1 MHNKANFCFLLAEN
15 MNIGRKITE
24 LRKALSWSQADL
36 ANKIQVSR
44 VIIGKYERNEAAP
57 SIDIAKKMADVFGI
71 SLDYLVG
78 EGQNAQY
85 NKKTLQIIEDIEAL
99 EPDTQDK
106 LYFLVNAVIRDY
118 KARKAYA

>member
-1 MHNKANFCFLLAEN
+1 
-15 MNIGRKITE
+15 
-24 LRKALSWSQADL
+24 
-36 ANKIQVSR
+36 
-44 VIIGKYERNEAAP
+44 
-57 SIDIAKKMADVFGI
+57 MADAFGI

-118 KARKAYA
+118 KARKAYAG

>member
-1 MHNKANFCFLLAEN
+1 
-15 MNIGRKITE
+15 MNIGSKITE

-36 ANKIQVSR
+36 ADKIQVSR
-44 VIIGKYERNEAAP
+44 VIVGKYERNEAAP

-99 EPDTQDK
+99 EPETKDK
-106 LYFLVNAVIRDY
+106 LYFLINAVIRDY
-118 KARKAYA
+118 KTQQSYKTI

>member
-1 MHNKANFCFLLAEN
+1 
-15 MNIGRKITE
+15 MNIGSKITE
-24 LRKALSWSQADL
+24 LRKAQNWSQADL
-36 ANKIQVSR
+36 ADKIQVSR
-44 VIIGKYERNEAAP
+44 VIVGKYERNEAAP
-57 SIDIAKKMADVFGI
+57 SIDIAKKIADAFGI

-118 KARKAYA
+118 KARKAYS